1 MASPFS
7 IFRKHQKSLM
17 VVLVIGSMIAFT
29 GESLFTSGQQ
39 SWPLLGAMLG
49 IAIALIAGFQFGR
62 PVPYAVGGLLIGGL
76 LGFLGPSI
84 VGQSGMQTKLGTFD
98 EERYSE
104 LIAKRTVANDFV
116 SAVRQR
122 AGRFGGNPFQLVQ
135 GNIQRDVM
143 LGEAL
148 RAEADEMGIYID
160 DNAVNDFIDNQTG
173 GKLST
178 DDFVEVRKMV
188 RINNLPVSEDDL
200 YNLLRDEIKAKVAL
214 ETLIPF
220 RPMDAITPDSYWD
233 LYQRMNVRQQVSF
246 AQVDVDNFLDEVG
259 EPSDAE
265 VTAMFEKYQDKFP
278 NLEPGSPG
286 FYQERRMKLAYVEVD
301 FVEIE
306 AGIPE
311 STNEEIQK
319 YYDENKDLQFR
330 KTVVPEDP
338 EDDFNDEELDKL
350 DKLEKEAFPDEIP
363 GGVKTPGTPEAGETP
378 EAVKPESEAGTE
390 EAANSDAGDSDAG
403 DGDAGDGDRADG
415 DGGCGPAQDDD
426 PETTEE
432 TAVEPAQTT
441 TPPPADPAQTE
452 DAVPTLPSL
461 KLQIPESGEAT
472 GADPF
477 QEPPVEYMP
486 LDADLRSKI
495 ADSVKLEK
503 AFTEAN
509 SRISAALEEMKRLSG
524 KRDERFLPGATDE
537 AITDVQICE
546 ELKKFA
552 DANGLAYAET
562 PLATG
567 RELLDRQEYP
577 IGSATQPST
586 EFSARQ
592 PSVVQILFGGGGGA
606 ALFLPSRAELAALEF
621 DGSTNQ
627 YAYWVIGDVPPHMPA
642 LEEDGMRERVI
653 KAWKRQQAR
662 PVAKER
668 AEKIAAQVRTQLA
681 EEVGMSDILKDVTQ
695 SGNDDTAKLVVTES
709 LSFSWMRTSSAPN
722 PMGMRTEQAQL
733 TQLEGVTAIN
743 DDFMKYIFTELE
755 PNEVGVTPNGDLSA
769 YYVVQPLNRFPTDD
783 ADRESAMEGFLKTN
797 HFDIFNSAMPGLVQ
811 QQFGQENNG
820 WLRKLEAKYNF
831 NFGLGI

>member
-49 IAIALIAGFQFGR
+49 TAIALIAGFQFGR
-62 PVPYAVGGLLIGGL
+62 PMPYAIGGLLIGGL
-76 LGFLGPSI
+76 LGFIGPSI
-84 VGQSGMQTKLGTFD
+84 VGKSGMQTSLGTFD
-98 EERYSE
+98 EERYSD
-104 LIAKRTVANDFV
+104 LIAKRTVANQFV
-116 SAVRQR
+116 GAVRER
-122 AGRFGGNPFQLVQ
+122 AYGMNFGGNPFQLVQ

-160 DNAVNDFIDNQTG
+160 DDAVNDFIDNQTG
-173 GKLST
+173 GKLKQS
-178 DDFVEVRKMV
+178 DFVAVRKLV
-188 RINNLPVSEDDL
+188 SINNLPISEKDL

-214 ETLIPF
+214 ETLVPF

-246 AQVDVDNFLDEVG
+246 AQVDVDNFLDKVG

-286 FYQERRMKLAYVEVD
+286 FYQERRMKIAYVEVD
-301 FVEIE
+301 FPAIE
-306 AGIPE
+306 AGIAE
-311 STNEEIQK
+311 STDEEIQK
-319 YYDENKDLQFR
+319 YYDDNKDLQFK

-338 EDDFNDEELDKL
+338 EDDLFNEETLKNL
-350 DKLEKEAFPDEIP
+350 DKLEKEAFPDEVP
-363 GGVKTPGTPEAGETP
+363 GAVEGEMPGAPEAGETP
-378 EAVKPESEAGTE
+378 EAVKPEGEAGAA
-390 EAANSDAGDSDAG
+390 EAANSDG
-403 DGDAGDGDRADG
+403 DGGDG
-415 DGGCGPAQDDD
+415 DGGCDPVQDGD
-426 PETTEE
+426 PETVE
-432 TAVEPAQTT
+432 AVETPAQEPPQAT
-441 TPPPADPAQTE
+441 TPPAADPAQAE
-452 DAVPTLPSL
+452 GNPAAPPM
-461 KLQIPESGEAT
+461 LQIPESPSEPA

-486 LDADLRSKI
+486 LDAELRSKI

-503 AFTEAN
+503 AYEEVN
-509 SRISAALEEMKRLSG
+509 RRISAAFEEMKRLSG
-524 KRDERFLPGATDE
+524 KRDERFLPGAKGDE
-537 AITDVQICE
+537 ITDVQICQ

-586 EFSARQ
+586 QFGTRQ
-592 PSVVQILFGGGGGA
+592 PNVVQMLFGGGGGA
-606 ALFLPSRAELAALEF
+606 ALFLPSRAELAAFEF
-621 DGSTNQ
+621 DGTTNQ
-627 YAYWVIGDVPPHMPA
+627 YAYWVIGDVPPHMPT
-642 LEEDGMRERVI
+642 LEEDGMRERVV

-668 AEKIAAQVRTQLA
+668 AEAIAAKVKTELA

-695 SGNDDTAKLVVTES
+695 SGSDDTAKLVVTES
-709 LSFSWMRTSSAPN
+709 LPLSWMRTSSAPN
-722 PMGMRTEQAQL
+722 PMGMRTEQASL
-733 TQLEGVTAIN
+733 TQIEGVTAIN
-743 DDFMKYIFTELE
+743 DDFMKYIFTELK
-755 PNEVGVTPNGDLSA
+755 PNEVGVAANGDLSA

-783 ADRESAMEGFLKTN
+783 ADIEAAMEGFLKTN
-797 HFDIFNSAMPGLVQ
+797 HFDVFNSAMPGLVQ
-811 QQFGQENNG
+811 QQFGQENNA